1 MADIVSIIKYEG
13 DNNTFIWKS
22 PIEDFNSMSQ
32 LIVHENQEAIFF
44 KDGQALD
51 TFGAGRYTLET
62 GNIPKLGKI
71 LNRNTDGD
79 SVFYCEVYF
88 INLTVQMAIK
98 WGTDSKVRYIEPT
111 YGVPLQLGASGEMNL
126 QVSNGR
132 KLLLKLVGTTS
143 GIAWDDNR
151 DNNFTKSLQN
161 CFRPLI
167 STAVKTNLTTA
178 IKNKNINILE
188 VDEHLSE
195 IADEVHKSI
204 LPGFEEYGLTIP
216 QFYLT
221 TVVLP
226 EEDSNFKRIKE
237 LYTIALQKRMI
248 EAETDIRTSKAKSEA
263 EITASNREVELEK
276 QTTQT
281 EIARREAERK
291 MIQAQLEAEALKVQG
306 YAEAEVMKA
315 KGYNQKDVL
324 QADVQKAYAA
334 GIGNMGGNGGS
345 STMSDIIGLGIGLQ
359 AAGAVG
365 NQVQGLFAGINNHSQ
380 ANTNNTKKCNSCGA
394 TLPENAKF
402 CLECGEKVVS
412 EDNNTI
418 TCPKCGKKVIK
429 GKFCPE
435 CGYKFVGVCPNCG
448 KEVVTGAKFCLE
460 CGEKL
465 YDEK

>member
-1 MADIVSIIKYEG
+1 MSDPVVSIIKYEG

-22 PIEDFNSMSQ
+22 PIEDFNSMTQ

-79 SVFYCEVYF
+79 SVFHCEVYF

-126 QVSNGR
+126 QVSDGR

-143 GIAWDDNR
+143 GIAWNDISGA
-151 DNNFTKSLQN
+151 NFTKSLQN

-167 STAVKTNLTTA
+167 SNAVKTNLTTA
-178 IKNKNINILE
+178 IKNKSINILE
-188 VDEHLSE
+188 VDEHLTE
-195 IADEVHKSI
+195 IGDELHKVI
-204 LPGFEEYGLTIP
+204 LPGFEDYGLTIP

-226 EEDSNFKRIKE
+226 EEDTNFKKIKE
-237 LYTIALQKRMI
+237 LYTISLQKRMI
-248 EAETDIRTSKAKSEA
+248 EAETDIRTAKAKSEA
-263 EITASNREVELEK
+263 EITASNREAELER

-291 MIQAQLEAEALKVQG
+291 MMEAQVQAESVKLQG

-315 KGYNQKDVL
+315 KGYDQKDVL
-324 QADVQKAYAA
+324 QAEVQKAYAA
-334 GIGNMGGNGGS
+334 GIGNMSGSGS
-345 STMSDIIGLGIGLQ
+345 STMSDIIGLGVGLQ
-359 AAGAVG
+359 AAGVVG
-365 NQVQGLFAGINNHSQ
+365 SQVQGIFTGIGNSTNN
-380 ANTNNTKKCNSCGA
+380 TNTKKCKYCGA
-394 TLPENAKF
+394 TLLNNAKF
-402 CLECGEKVVS
+402 CLECGKKVENEQDS
-412 EDNNTI
+412 DNMI
-418 TCPKCGKKVIK
+418 TCPKCGSKVVK

-435 CGYKFVGVCPNCG
+435 CGYKFVSVCPKCG
-448 KEVVTGAKFCLE
+448 KEVVAGAKFCLE

-465 YDEK
+465 YDEE